1 MMRCALLLFL
11 CCSAWGAETAAT
23 IMAHVAANQDR
34 AEQLRTQYR
43 FHQNVLVRVQR
54 ANGKLAREEI
64 RDYRVTPTDKSL
76 KRELVHLNGKVL
88 DGKKVIPFTQT
99 DFRYRKTDIDGEI
112 VTNVID
118 DLGRTEQPKDYSTDD
133 HNRDG
138 IGKDLFPLSTKAQ
151 KQYDFHL
158 EGEEEYGG
166 HHVYR
171 ITFTPKQGEGNSWAG
186 EALIDRD
193 ALQPVVVTT
202 HLTAVVPTAVK
213 VMLGTNV
220 QNVGFKVT
228 YGRFDGDVWF
238 PVSYGGELRFRVLF
252 MYARRVSIGL
262 INSEFERAAV
272 DTNVTFETP

>member
-1 MMRCALLLFL
+1 MQGALLLF
-11 CCSAWGAETAAT
+11 CCCTAFGAETAAT
-23 IMAHVAANQDR
+23 IMERVAANQDR
-34 AEQLRTQYR
+34 AQERRAQYR

-64 RDYRVTPTDKSL
+64 REYRVTPTDKSL
-76 KRELVHLNGKVL
+76 KRELLQLNGKVL
-88 DGKKVIPFTQT
+88 DGSKIIPFTQT

-118 DLGRTEQPKDYSTDD
+118 DLGRTEQPKDYATDD

-158 EGEEEYGG
+158 EGEEEYSG
-166 HHVYR
+166 HNVYR
-171 ITFTPKQGEGNSWAG
+171 ITFTPKATEDKPWAG

-193 ALQPVVVTT
+193 AMQPVVITT
-202 HLTAVVPTAVK
+202 HLTAVIPTAVK
-213 VMLGTNV
+213 IMLGTNI
-220 QNVGFKVT
+220 QNVRFKVT
-228 YGRFDGDVWF
+228 YSNFDGDVWF

-252 MYARRVSIGL
+252 MYARRVSFGL